1 MDRTIRLR
9 VILHG
14 AIVML
19 VGLLCG
25 LPAVNEA
32 DAERYW
38 HTAHEA
44 LILIGVLLFAVSS
57 VMPYLVLGKSEAK
70 MLFRSLLATGYG
82 LMGGTVLQGV
92 TGQHAFSPGASP
104 VVMIAFLSNV
114 VGILGSVLTASL
126 VIMGALAALKAS
138 PKD

>member
-9 VILHG
+9 IILHG

-32 DAERYW
+32 DTERYW

-44 LILIGVLLFAVSS
+44 LILIGVLLFAVSAI
-57 VMPYLVLGKSEAK
+57 MPHLVLGKSEAK
-70 MLFRSLLATGYG
+70 GLLRSLLATGYG

-92 TGQHAFSPGASP
+92 TGQHAFGPSTSP
-104 VVMIAFLSNV
+104 VVMLAFVSNV
-114 VGILGSVLTASL
+114 IGILGSVLTACL
-126 VIMGALAALKAS
+126 VIMGASAALKAS